1 MSAPRFLILSA
12 TAALFAISASAA
24 AQTKDDNYSY
34 EFKDDD
40 LVGSTLS
47 TTPPLLR
54 VRPHV
59 MRVTLIRPRAAFVG
73 ELLKSVEAL

>member
-1 MSAPRFLILSA
+1 MSSPRLLIVSA
-12 TAALFAISASAA
+12 TAALLAVSASAA

-34 EFKDDD
+34 EFKDEK

-47 TTPPLLR
+47 TTPPLLT
-54 VRPHV
+54 VRPRA
-59 MRVTLIRPRAAFVG
+59 MRVTLLRPRAAFVG